1 MENYK
6 KFELNN
12 NKNEYQY
19 DYNFGIN
26 NFNIGI
32 QEEHNKKVDTLLNGI
47 LFKLHFNSNSINYSI
62 R

>member
-47 LFKLHFNSNSINYSI
+47 LFNSIDKK
-62 R
+62 